1 MLPLNYSDNWLVKH
15 FSNYLGVE
23 KPMII
28 LENYESD
35 KGYFP
40 VNWNRKSKPNLLV
53 GSQNLNSFLCFE
65 WKTNIENPVTKID
78 YVFIIG
84 NPENV
89 KDSCNTAL
97 LREVVAEYRM
107 IYQTENCRLYEL
119 NAHHG
124 GTEGTEIH
132 RGLTKNADDAD

>member
-1 MLPLNYSDNWLVKH
+1 
-15 FSNYLGVE
+15 
-23 KPMII
+23 MII